1 MRTIEPVALG
11 FVCGYELAAL
21 VAHSDRLPTISR
33 LVGRLPKLAR
43 RCVAAAAGVYLWY
56 HFD

>member
-1 MRTIEPVALG
+1 MAEKWALG

-21 VAHSDRLPTISR
+21 VAHSDRLPTITH
-33 LVGRLPKLAR
+33 LVARLPKLGR